1 MRKRKEK
8 KKKWKKFT
16 NKLKRLNNNHYIAR
30 ENAFLFYFDV
40 FFLNAHLCTLSKYWD
55 LKSFCFFPPTIF
67 SLLYLKKKAFSP
79 CNNWRTHTHPHIHTK
94 YAHVYTSMYIH
105 QHTNICTLLHSEIK
119 KIEKIFIFGFSL

>member
-30 ENAFLFYFDV
+30 ENAFLFWCV
-40 FFLNAHLCTLSKYWD
+40 FPKCTFMYTVQILRLEKFL
-55 LKSFCFFPPTIF
+55 FFSPTIF